1 MCPTILFLLSIHQAI
16 SITGFVGCK
25 ISRLNPC
32 QQKFIS
38 VVSRRSYSSYAR
50 KEPSRAV
57 TVNNSNRKKGSVTTD
72 DVVPDA
78 GPAWDESSI
87 EEHFANLVV
96 KECVKLAENTTCNGP
111 VQLSPAPTGSAPSA
125 TKMRKCLSL

>member
-1 MCPTILFLLSIHQAI
+1 M
-16 SITGFVGCK
+16 
-25 ISRLNPC
+25 N
-32 QQKFIS
+32 
-38 VVSRRSYSSYAR
+38 
-50 KEPSRAV
+50 
-57 TVNNSNRKKGSVTTD
+57 NNSNRKKGSLTTD

-96 KECVKLAENTTCNGP
+96 KECVKPVESTTCNGP